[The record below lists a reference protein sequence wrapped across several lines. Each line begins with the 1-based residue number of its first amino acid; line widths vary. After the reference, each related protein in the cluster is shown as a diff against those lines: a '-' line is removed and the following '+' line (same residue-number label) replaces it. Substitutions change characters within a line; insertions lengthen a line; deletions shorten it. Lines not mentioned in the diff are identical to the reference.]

1 MRTTSRAWVCASSRP
16 GLSPK
21 TNVATCIGLIN
32 EFTVRLQQFDYH
44 QVVAYASELSN
55 KFGITNFDV
64 RVTRQRRMPS
74 AFKSSH
80 VLSTTGQN
88 RSCDTDELTA
98 QLHQVLG
105 QISSEIRHRF
115 ADDQIGI
122 MSTAGAVCLLQKSSC
137 ASKQPAVCKSVLS
150 ASKISCTGR
159 FQSIRS
165 SPEHQRNEV
174 TEWCPGCYRQRH
186 FSFRVLRLSHSCHNS
201 ADLVHGGA
209 IVFVS
214 ETNQNENSV
223 AHDYIKTKQLGSSLV
238 REGLDLLFELWR
250 HPFGIQDNESPS
262 IVLLIVSM
270 NQH

>member
-1 MRTTSRAWVCASSRP
+1 M
-16 GLSPK
+16 
-21 TNVATCIGLIN
+21 
-32 EFTVRLQQFDYH
+32 
-44 QVVAYASELSN
+44 VAYVSELSN

-74 AFKSSH
+74 VFKSSH

-98 QLHQVLG
+98 KLHQVLG

-122 MSTAGAVCLLQKSSC
+122 MSTATCCLPSTENFLC
-137 ASKQPAVCKSVLS
+137 KQTILKFANLFSLPVKEAELDVFKAFVLRRNTS
-150 ASKISCTGR
+150 EM
-159 FQSIRS
+159 RS
-165 SPEHQRNEV
+165 LNDV
-174 TEWCPGCYRQRH
+174 LTPGCYRQRH

-223 AHDYIKTKQLGSSLV
+223 AHDYIKTKQRGSSLV
-238 REGLDLLFELWR
+238 REGLDLLFEL
-250 HPFGIQDNESPS
+250 
-262 IVLLIVSM
+262 
-270 NQH
+270 

>member
-1 MRTTSRAWVCASSRP
+1 LEVEKVLRRFDCILDTLELFEDDADAETKLAASSLLLHIQTMKFVTFLVFFGR
-16 GLSPK
+16 LYEFSEFCTKALQSPK

-122 MSTAGAVCLLQKSSC
+122 MSTAACCL
-137 ASKQPAVCKSVLS
+137 PSVT
-150 ASKISCTGR
+150 IPQTSCTVER
-159 FQSIRS
+159 LFSSVKRIKTRIRS
-165 SPEHQRNEV
+165 RMTTSRLNSL
-174 TEWCPGCYRQRH
+174 GLL
-186 FSFRVLRLSHSCHNS
+186 SFEKDLTCSLNYDDILLAFRTMKARRL
-201 ADLVHGGA
+201 
-209 IVFVS
+209 F
-214 ETNQNENSV
+214 
-223 AHDYIKTKQLGSSLV
+223 
-238 REGLDLLFELWR
+238 F
-250 HPFGIQDNESPS
+250 
-262 IVLLIVSM
+262 
-270 NQH
+270 